1 MKILF
6 ILFAFISFN
15 SYAKTQIITFAG
27 GCFWCM
33 EPPFEKLVGVNK
45 VISGFSGG
53 SEKDPTYEDVSS
65 GNTGHREAVQITYDP
80 DLVSIKRLLEIY
92 WQQINPT
99 DNKGQFVDRGFQYSP
114 AIFYHSPEQKKLSQ
128 KSLELLKKSKK
139 FKQVNTP
146 IIKYTS
152 FYPAEDYHQDFYKK
166 NLVSKTKYKY
176 YRNVSGRDD
185 FLNKFWK
192 KGETFS
198 WDSSFKKPEKKILK
212 QKLTELEYAVTQEED
227 TERPF
232 KNEYWDNKKEG
243 IYIDKV
249 SGEPLFSSTDKYK
262 SGTGWPSFSKPL
274 EPFGIIEKE
283 DNSLFSE
290 RIEVRSRA
298 GDSHLGH
305 VFNDGPK
312 PTGLRYCLNSASL
325 TFIPKDKL
333 KENGFER
340 YLSLF
345 EK

>member
-1 MKILF
+1 MKFLLIL
-6 ILFAFISFN
+6 LLSTSLNSF
-15 SYAKTQIITFAG
+15 AKTHIITFAG

-33 EPPFEKLVGVNK
+33 EPPFEKLVGVKK
-45 VISGFSGG
+45 VISGFAGG
-53 SEKDPTYEDVSS
+53 TKKNPSYKDVSS
-65 GNTGHREAVQITYDP
+65 GKTRHREAVQITYDS
-80 DLVSIKRLLEIY
+80 DLVSTKRLLEIY

-114 AIFYHSPEQKKLSQ
+114 AIFYHSPEQKKLSE
-128 KSLELLKKSKK
+128 KSLELLKQTKK
-139 FKQVNTP
+139 FKNINTP

-152 FYPAEDYHQDFYKK
+152 FYPAEEYHQDFYKK

-176 YRNVSGRDD
+176 YRNSSGRDD
-185 FLNKFWK
+185 FLNKYWK
-192 KGETFS
+192 KGETLS
-198 WDSSFKKPEKKILK
+198 WDSNYKKPEKKILK

-249 SGEPLFSSTDKYK
+249 SGEPLFSSIDKYK

-274 EPFGIIEKE
+274 EAHAIIEKQ

-298 GDSHLGH
+298 GNSHLGH
-305 VFNDGPK
+305 VFNDGPE
-312 PTGLRYCLNSASL
+312 PTGLRYCLNSAAL
-325 TFIPKDKL
+325 TFVPKEKL
-333 KENGFER
+333 KEKGLEK
-340 YLSLF
+340 YLPLF